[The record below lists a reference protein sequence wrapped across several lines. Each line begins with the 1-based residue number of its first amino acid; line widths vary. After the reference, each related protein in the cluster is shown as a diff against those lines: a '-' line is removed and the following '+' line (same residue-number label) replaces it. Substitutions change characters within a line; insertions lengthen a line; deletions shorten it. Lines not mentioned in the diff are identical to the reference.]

1 MFENLKDFSK
11 ELQNVIEVNKIY
23 EKKIAEIEKL
33 INVLKIHESMSNN
46 TESLLVKNTI
56 LDIEVLLDN
65 NWKPTI
71 DPKAKVRLTV
81 VDED

>member
-11 ELQNVIEVNKIY
+11 ELQKIIETNNIY

-33 INVLKIHESMSNN
+33 INVLKINESMSSN
-46 TESLLVKNTI
+46 TESHLVKNI
-56 LDIEVLLDN
+56 ISDIEVLLDK
-65 NWKPTI
+65 NWKPAI